1 MAETIKIQLVDE
13 TPDKGSESTQTTPT
27 PPSAPNQPDG
37 QPGAPASASPS
48 RPPSAPNQPDG
59 QPASDSPSRPSLQ
72 EQIFGSETPRQARQ
86 RELDNRKLAV
96 EESRERREQQNPRDT
111 TTDRDHEL
119 NAIARRERE
128 KDEIFLALMGRERE
142 RPERLKDHPEL
153 EKPDASAESKRERDK
168 DDIFEALM
176 GRKRNPSSEDGETE
190 DGQPDSAS
198 KVFDKLGDVLT
209 KSKQDNARQPSGDD
223 DAPSSGIGHAVGESV
238 GRSLRGFL
246 QRSRFGRGALS
257 LASNL
262 GIGAGRG
269 AAAAAGGAGG
279 AAAGGAAGVGG
290 AAAFAGG
297 PITLAIAGVV
307 AALAGLAIGIKT
319 VLGLYNRQGDE
330 LQQFSGAIYGAR
342 AEIESERLG
351 SQIERAQRIG
361 GSVAQVEGAQGRFND
376 AIYDLFTEIFS
387 ELNKLAPFAE
397 VGIDIATA
405 QLRMMETVVNL
416 LQAAYEAST
425 GDLVGASVEIKQAFE
440 SNRKAVEAIAE
451 VFQEDS
457 QRRGKSPQVEAIL
470 NWNPLTGKQGP

>member
-1 MAETIKIQLVDE
+1 MTEVIKIQLVDE

-27 PPSAPNQPDG
+27 PPPNQPDG

-48 RPPSAPNQPDG
+48 RP
-59 QPASDSPSRPSLQ
+59 SLQ
-72 EQIFGSETPRQARQ
+72 EQLFGSESPRQARQ

-96 EESRERREQQNPRDT
+96 EESRERREQQDPRGT
-111 TTDRDHEL
+111 TADRDHEL
-119 NAIARRERE
+119 NAIAKRERE

-142 RPERLKDHPEL
+142 RPERLKDHPEP
-153 EKPDASAESKRERDK
+153 EKPDVSAESKRERDK
-168 DDIFEALM
+168 DDIFEALL
-176 GRKRNPSSEDGETE
+176 GRKRNPNNEDGETE

-223 DAPSSGIGHAVGESV
+223 DAPGSGIGHAVGESV

-351 SQIERAQRIG
+351 SKIERAQKIG
-361 GSVAQVEGAQGRFND
+361 GNVAQVEGAQGQFND
-376 AIYDLFTEIFS
+376 AMYDLFTEIYSVLAESAPYIETGIELAISQVRMLETMVNVSQAGLAVLQLDFDGAAKES
-387 ELNKLAPFAE
+387 EEAKESLRKSMKALSDAF
-397 VGIDIATA
+397 IDSRT
-405 QLRMMETVVNL
+405 QQDENPL
-416 LQAAYEAST
+416 L
-425 GDLVGASVEIKQAFE
+425 D
-440 SNRKAVEAIAE
+440 AI
-451 VFQEDS
+451 F
-457 QRRGKSPQVEAIL
+457 
-470 NWNPLTGKQGP
+470 NWNPITAQQKVK

>member
-1 MAETIKIQLVDE
+1 MTEVMKIVLVDE
-13 TPDKGSESTQTTPT
+13 TPDKVNPST
-27 PPSAPNQPDG
+27 PSPAPNQPDGRPGAPAAASPSRPSPAPNQPDG
-37 QPGAPASASPS
+37 QPGEL
-48 RPPSAPNQPDG
+48 
-59 QPASDSPSRPSLQ
+59 SRPSLQ

-119 NAIARRERE
+119 NAIAKRERE

-142 RPERLKDHPEL
+142 RPEQLKHPEP
-153 EKPDASAESKRERDK
+153 EKPNASADSKREREK
-168 DDIFEALM
+168 DDIFETQF
-176 GRKRNPSSEDGETE
+176 GRKRSPNNEDGETE

-198 KVFDKLGDVLT
+198 KVFDKLSDVLT

-223 DAPSSGIGHAVGESV
+223 DAPGSGIGHAVGETV
-238 GRSLRGFL
+238 GRSLRGIL

-351 SQIERAQRIG
+351 SQIERAQKIG
-361 GSVAQVEGAQGRFND
+361 GNVAQVEGAQGQFND
-376 AIYDLFTEIFS
+376 AMYDLFTEIYSVLAESAPYIETGIELAISQVRMLETMVNVSQAGLAVLQLDFDGAAKES
-387 ELNKLAPFAE
+387 EEAKESLRKSMKALSDAF
-397 VGIDIATA
+397 IDSRT
-405 QLRMMETVVNL
+405 QQDENPL
-416 LQAAYEAST
+416 L
-425 GDLVGASVEIKQAFE
+425 D
-440 SNRKAVEAIAE
+440 AI
-451 VFQEDS
+451 F
-457 QRRGKSPQVEAIL
+457 
-470 NWNPLTGKQGP
+470 NWNPITAQQKVK

>member
-1 MAETIKIQLVDE
+1 MCIRDR
-13 TPDKGSESTQTTPT
+13 TQTTPT
-27 PPSAPNQPDG
+27 PPPNQPDG

-48 RPPSAPNQPDG
+48 RP
-59 QPASDSPSRPSLQ
+59 SLQ
-72 EQIFGSETPRQARQ
+72 EQVFGSESPRQARQ

-96 EESRERREQQNPRDT
+96 EESRDRREQQNPRDT
-111 TTDRDHEL
+111 TTDRDREL
-119 NAIARRERE
+119 NAIAKRERE

-142 RPERLKDHPEL
+142 RPSR
-153 EKPDASAESKRERDK
+153 
-168 DDIFEALM
+168 
-176 GRKRNPSSEDGETE
+176 EDGETE

-223 DAPSSGIGHAVGESV
+223 DATGSGIGHAVGETV

-246 QRSRFGRGALS
+246 QKSRFGRGALS

-279 AAAGGAAGVGG
+279 AAAGGAVGAGG
-290 AAAFAGG
+290 AAAFSGG

-361 GSVAQVEGAQGRFND
+361 GAVAQVEGAQGRFND

-387 ELNKLAPFAE
+387 ELNKLAPFIE
-397 VGIDIATA
+397 TGIDIATA
-405 QLRMMETVVNL
+405 QIRMIETIVNL
-416 LQAAYEAST
+416 MQAAYEAST
-425 GDLVGASVEIKQAFE
+425 GDIAGTATEIAQAVE
-440 SNRKAVEAIAE
+440 SNRKAMEAMAE
-451 VFQEDS
+451 VFRDDS